1 MSPQLE
7 PTELPPDAIEVGR
20 ITDAWGVKGWFKVMP
35 YSANP
40 EAIFSSKQWY
50 LLPATGGAKN
60 FTGGLKLRLREAKD
74 HSGVVVASAHG
85 VDDREAAE
93 SLRGV
98 RVFVPRSSFP
108 STLADEYYWVDL
120 IGLDV
125 VNREGVV
132 LGTVTELLSTSAQA
146 VLVLQFA
153 ADGKVSERMIP
164 FVAAFVDGV
173 DLTGKRISVD
183 WQSDY

>member
-1 MSPQLE
+1 MLPQLDQ
-7 PTELPPDAIEVGR
+7 TDLPADAIEVGR
-20 ITDAWGVKGWFKVMP
+20 IADAWGVKGWFKVMP

-40 EAIFSSKQWY
+40 QAIFSSKQWY
-50 LLPATGGAKN
+50 LLPAQRGAKT
-60 FTGGLKLRLREAKD
+60 FDGVLKLRLREAKD
-74 HSGVVVASAHG
+74 HSGGVVASAQG
-85 VDDREAAE
+85 VDDRESAE
-93 SLRGV
+93 SLRGA

-108 STLADEYYWVDL
+108 STLVDEYYWIDL

-125 VNREGVV
+125 VNREGVA
-132 LGTVTELLSTSAQA
+132 LGTVIELLSTSAQA

-164 FVAAFVDGV
+164 FVAAYVDGV
-173 DLTGKRISVD
+173 DLAARRIAVD